1 MFKRRLLALICGL
14 IFSLGFAPFDLW
26 ALSIITVAVLFQ
38 LVKNSSNKEAFA
50 HGYLF
55 GFGMWL
61 TGISW
66 LYVSIHYHGNI
77 GIIGSSLLIFIFI
90 SILSLYS
97 GFLLLLNNFLRLS
110 SPQNLAFLTLPIS
123 WVVIEIIRSYLFTG
137 FPWLISGTMLAD
149 TFIDGYTPIIGAQGN
164 TFFIILLG
172 VLISLI
178 YDSFQ
183 QKRPA
188 LFSSFLLIII
198 LIPSTLLRSI
208 EWTSAEDNI
217 QISIY
222 QPNLTLSDKWSQFGI
237 LKTQRMIE
245 KSIEDSEEGDLI
257 VFPETALILSEKDNK
272 PFMDLIK
279 HKSSKKNLTLVTG
292 IVEREGNLRIRNRL
306 QAIGSIDTH
315 YDKVKLVPFGEFI
328 PFERYLGSLLDIIGL
343 NLTNTVPGY
352 EIKPINTGN
361 LRISPSICYEIAFDE
376 LIRKTAKDSNILL
389 TVSNDTWFGRSIGPI
404 QHLEIAQNRALE
416 HKKPLIRS
424 TNSGISAIISR
435 NGKIIEKQGYF
446 EEKSIK
452 GTVILYSGNTIYSK
466 FGNWP
471 LKIILVIYLS
481 LIVINKVFKRNS
493 SK

>member
-26 ALSIITVAVLFQ
+26 ALSILTVAVLFQ
-38 LVKNSSNKEAFA
+38 LAKNSSYKEAFA
-50 HGYLF
+50 YGYLF

-77 GIIGSSLLIFIFI
+77 GIIGSSLLILIFI
-90 SILSLYS
+90 SILSIYS
-97 GFLLLLNNFLRLS
+97 GFLLLLNNFLRLA

-188 LFSSFLLIII
+188 LFSSFLFIII

-217 QISIY
+217 QISLY

-237 LKTQRMIE
+237 LKTQGMIE
-245 KSIEDSEEGDLI
+245 QSIEDSEEGGLI

-435 NGKIIEKQGYF
+435 NGKIIEKQEYF

-481 LIVINKVFKRNS
+481 LIVTNKVFKRNS